1 MCTHSSAPTNRST
14 VLGLSH
20 DVVHNEHY
28 GKEQI
33 PQPLFIMVARFTE
46 LKEMCTFHKLQH
58 ECDAVV
64 HAAVLMLKC
73 YIVQPYI

>member
-1 MCTHSSAPTNRST
+1 
-14 VLGLSH
+14 
-20 DVVHNEHY
+20 
-28 GKEQI
+28 
-33 PQPLFIMVARFTE
+33 MVARLTE

-73 YIVQPYI
+73 YIVQPYIKMRGSTKHGNKNSVILCSC